1 MPAHRRR
8 VAFDPEIKKISKK
21 LEMYLGKKVQIK
33 KAGVG
38 GKILIEF
45 ENKDDLDDIL
55 KKVFMDY

>member
-1 MPAHRRR
+1 
-8 VAFDPEIKKISKK
+8 
-21 LEMYLGKKVQIK
+21 MYLGKKVQIK
-33 KAGVG
+33 KAGLG